1 MIRVRGALLLWLML
15 LVAPAIAH
23 SQPQH
28 LILLGEKTVG
38 SSVDREVIDM
48 THDESWFASRTFR
61 TLHIMAE
68 RNDVYLLALRLVYFN
83 GFAEDIPV
91 DRTIR
96 TGSQMA
102 VDLRGERSYL
112 RRVELTYRA
121 KASFRGDAVV
131 RVFGEPI
138 VAAPARLNPDWQ
150 LLGEK
155 SVGFAVDRDVIAIQH
170 TEDWFK
176 DRSFSK
182 LHMIAERNDVHV
194 IALRIVYL
202 NGYAESIGINRLVH
216 RNEPLAI
223 DLRGSRS
230 YLRKIELTYRARPS
244 FLGDALIRV
253 YGEQRTLGRTAK
265 GQ

>member
-1 MIRVRGALLLWLML
+1 MIRVGGALLLWLML
-15 LVAPAIAH
+15 LAVPAVA
-23 SQPQH
+23 QNQLQN

-38 SSVDREVIDM
+38 LSVDREVIDM
-48 THDESWFASRTFR
+48 SHDESWFNNRTFR

-83 GFAEDIPV
+83 GFMEDIPV

-112 RRVELTYRA
+112 RRIELTYRA
-121 KASFRGDAVV
+121 RPSFRGDAVV

-138 VAAPARLNPDWQ
+138 VAQPPRPNSDWL

-155 SVGFAVDRDVIAIQH
+155 SVGFAVDHDVVSIPH
-170 TEDWFK
+170 SEEWFK

-182 LHMIAERNDVHV
+182 LHMIAERNDVHM
-194 IALRIVYL
+194 IAVHIVYL
-202 NGYAESIGINRLVH
+202 NGFTESIRIDRLI
-216 RNEPLAI
+216 RRTEPLTV
-223 DLRGSRS
+223 DLRGNRS
-230 YLRKIELTYRARPS
+230 FLRQIDLTYRARPS
-244 FLGDALIRV
+244 FLGDALIRI
-253 YGEQRTLGRTAK
+253 YGEPQSPRPGGK
-265 GQ
+265 G

>member
-1 MIRVRGALLLWLML
+1 MIRVGGALLLWLML
-15 LVAPAIAH
+15 LAMPAVAQN
-23 SQPQH
+23 QPQN

-38 SSVDREVIDM
+38 LSVDREVIDM
-48 THDESWFASRTFR
+48 SHDESWFSSRTFR

-83 GFAEDIPV
+83 GFMEDIPV

-112 RRVELTYRA
+112 RRIELTYRA
-121 KASFRGDAVV
+121 RPSFRGDAVV

-138 VAAPARLNPDWQ
+138 IAQPPSPNSDWL

-155 SVGFAVDRDVIAIQH
+155 SVGFAVDRDIVAISH
-170 TEDWFK
+170 SEEWFK

-182 LHMIAERNDVHV
+182 LHLMAERNDVHL
-194 IALRIVYL
+194 IAVRIVYL
-202 NGYAESIGINRLVH
+202 NGFAESIGINRLIG
-216 RNEPLAI
+216 RGEPLAV
-223 DLRGSRS
+223 DLRGQRS
-230 YLRKIELTYRARPS
+230 FLRKIELTYRAKPS
-244 FLGDALIRV
+244 FRGDALIRI
-253 YGEQRTLGRTAK
+253 YGEPQASRAGNK
-265 GQ
+265 IQ